1 MLFACFLGIG
11 YLDIK
16 KSSWRRLRQKL
27 THMMSKNESWP
38 ALFLLITHSMGAKL
52 MKFHLEFWLIIF
64 STLTHLIFIE
74 NLNAISYF
82 LLVLKY
88 CYKVNW
94 SWEIILF
101 KVKHLNWATHH
112 VFSQIPNPE
121 IRTFASFRLFWWT
134 RLILICKIKSRTRD
148 CEFVKPFGK
157 QLSHYKFPS

>member
-1 MLFACFLGIG
+1 
-11 YLDIK
+11 
-16 KSSWRRLRQKL
+16 
-27 THMMSKNESWP
+27 MMSKNESWIMTRTFP
-38 ALFLLITHSMGAKL
+38 INHTFNGGQTHEISSGILTDNFQYLLT
-52 MKFHLEFWLIIF
+52 
-64 STLTHLIFIE
+64 LIFIE